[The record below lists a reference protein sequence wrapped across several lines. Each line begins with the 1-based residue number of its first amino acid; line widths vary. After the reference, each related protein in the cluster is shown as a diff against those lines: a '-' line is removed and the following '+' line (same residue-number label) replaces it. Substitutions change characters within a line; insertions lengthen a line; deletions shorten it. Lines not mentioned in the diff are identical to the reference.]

1 MEQEREEIE
10 ERPRKKRKK
19 KKSKIGYY
27 LYAVVVLLLA
37 VAIIV
42 VSTLI
47 LFHVQKIDVKGTQ
60 YSEKNEVLEW
70 VRKDKYTSNALYAL
84 WKFNSGSYK
93 IPPYLEKVEVGLSA
107 PWALK
112 VKVTEKKMIGC
123 IVSDNE
129 YIYFDKE
136 GLVLLK
142 SAEKM
147 DGIPMIEGLEV
158 GTIEQYKKLSVDNEN
173 VFSYIVEL
181 TKEIKKN
188 NLEPD
193 RIVWED
199 NSMELYFENVCARL
213 GRSRFDEKVVQL
225 SPILE
230 KLEGKTGVLD
240 MEYYNE
246 ASSNIS
252 FKEEVTQNE

>member
-1 MEQEREEIE
+1 MEREREAVE
-10 ERPRKKRKK
+10 ERPRRKRKK
-19 KKSKIGYY
+19 RKSKIGYY
-27 LYAVVVLLLA
+27 LYAVVVLMLA
-37 VAIIV
+37 AAIIV

-47 LFHVQKIDVKGTQ
+47 LFHVQKIEVKGTT
-60 YSEKNEVLEW
+60 YSEKNDVLRW
-70 VRKDKYTSNALYAL
+70 VREDPYTSNALYAL
-84 WKFNSGSYK
+84 WKFKWGSYE
-93 IPPYLEKVEVGLSA
+93 IPPYLKEVDVGLLA

-112 VKVTEKKMIGC
+112 VTVEEKKMIGC
-123 IVSDNE
+123 IVTDSE
-129 YIYFDKE
+129 YTYFDQE

-142 SAEKM
+142 TYEM
-147 DGIPMIEGLEV
+147 LEGIPVIEGLEAGV
-158 GTIEQYKKLSVDNEN
+158 AEQYKKLVVEDDK

-181 TKEIKKN
+181 TEEIKKN
-188 NLEPD
+188 ELKTD
-193 RIVWED
+193 RAVWED
-199 NSMELYFENVCARL
+199 NSMNLYFGNVCVRL

-252 FKEEVTQNE
+252 FKEEVTPNE

>member
-47 LFHVQKIDVKGTQ
+47 LFHVQK
-60 YSEKNEVLEW
+60 
-70 VRKDKYTSNALYAL
+70 KYTSNALYAL

-199 NSMELYFENVCARL
+199 NSMELYFENVCVRL

>member
-27 LYAVVVLLLA
+27 LYAVVVLILTI
-37 VAIIV
+37 AIIV
-42 VSTLI
+42 VATLI

-70 VRKDKYTSNALYAL
+70 VREDKYTSNALYAL
-84 WKFNSGSYK
+84 WKFKFGSYK
-93 IPPYLEKVEVGLSA
+93 MPPYLEKVEVGLSA

-129 YIYFDKE
+129 YVYFDKE

-142 SAEKM
+142 STEKM
-147 DGIPMIEGLEV
+147 DGVPVIEGLETE
-158 GTIEQYKKLSVDNEN
+158 TIEQYKKLSVDAAAL
-173 VFSYIVEL
+173 F
-181 TKEIKKN
+181 
-188 NLEPD
+188 
-193 RIVWED
+193 
-199 NSMELYFENVCARL
+199 AR
-213 GRSRFDEKVVQL
+213 
-225 SPILE
+225 P
-230 KLEGKTGVLD
+230 
-240 MEYYNE
+240 
-246 ASSNIS
+246 
-252 FKEEVTQNE
+252 

>member
-147 DGIPMIEGLEV
+147 DGIPMIEGLE
-158 GTIEQYKKLSVDNEN
+158 
-173 VFSYIVEL
+173 
-181 TKEIKKN
+181 EIKKN

-199 NSMELYFENVCARL
+199 NSMELYFENVCVRL

>member
-123 IVSDNE
+123 IVSDN
-129 YIYFDKE
+129 
-136 GLVLLK
+136 
-142 SAEKM
+142 AEKM

-199 NSMELYFENVCARL
+199 NSMELYFENVCVRL